1 MALRAHSEQREHL
14 VVLRESALALLR
26 EDRLAADEDVELARL
41 TGLDRGAALRL
52 RVDLGRETRG
62 PAVVAASDGA
72 VEDAHVAHAASLQP
86 DAADELR
93 ARADAELAVD
103 TR

>member
-1 MALRAHSEQREHL
+1 MAVRGASEQREHL
-14 VVLRESALALLR
+14 VVLREPALALLR
-26 EDRLAADEDVELARL
+26 EDRLAADDDVELARR

-72 VEDAHVAHAASLQP
+72 VEDEDVAHAASLQP
-86 DAADELR
+86 EGMDELR
-93 ARADAELAVD
+93 FGS
-103 TR
+103 TRVG